1 MVQEPIP
8 IAAEALGEELGSED
22 QENGGHTE
30 KGELVEDLHENVA
43 GVPEGGLADL
53 GVAREPVGCRIEVQ
67 GGYEQ
72 AVGPVSDGSDEKEQK
87 ERDPAALGDGIRELE
102 DASSCPGVFGL
113 GDDIKRLVLPAY
125 MVVTIW
131 KAVVLVE
138 TLEAALE
145 GEVARAEYSWRSGRA
160 SIAGKCGSWS
170 WDTESAD
177 TALRL
182 TSKPSS
188 QRAERSMRRKEY
200 DQETEKVGTN
210 AR

>member
-1 MVQEPIP
+1 M
-8 IAAEALGEELGSED
+8 
-22 QENGGHTE
+22 
-30 KGELVEDLHENVA
+30 EDLHENVA